1 MENKLKAM
9 FDYQK
14 FERNSALE
22 QVINSTHSRYAVR
35 ELNLDDMEWVSA
47 AGDAAET
54 ARRIRAGQNR
64 ENPEH

>member
-54 ARRIRAGQNR
+54 ARRIRDGQNR
-64 ENPEH
+64 EDPKH